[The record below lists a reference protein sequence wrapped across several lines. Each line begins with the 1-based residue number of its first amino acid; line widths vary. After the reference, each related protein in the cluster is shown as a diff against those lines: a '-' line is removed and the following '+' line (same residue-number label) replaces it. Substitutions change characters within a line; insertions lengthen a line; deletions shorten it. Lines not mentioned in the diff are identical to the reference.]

1 MKSVDQLS
9 KSEIDFGMELRGG
22 VEGGWGL
29 FLSMTGRAA
38 CTHSSGIVALFSKIQ
53 SNENKEV
60 KQTSKSKTKTTNKTK
75 PKKIKLGKRIITEGG
90 KKKNKTKTAED

>member
-1 MKSVDQLS
+1 
-9 KSEIDFGMELRGG
+9 MELRGG

-29 FLSMTGRAA
+29 FVSMTGRAA

-75 PKKIKLGKRIITEGG
+75 PKKKINLGKRIITEGG
-90 KKKNKTKTAED
+90 KKKKQNKTKTAED